1 VIADRARFRS
11 SRKIERVTGL
21 RLPDRVFNTAFLEA
35 VAPAMGNRS
44 LDAHVREQLLNIH
57 RDFLACKCRDNPNCG
72 CPERKFAKTI
82 VEYRETGLD
91 HRQIAETI
99 LEEYGIEV
107 FPADLLSFL
116 EESVHVLEVIREVAR
131 IEGRT
136 DLMKETDRH
145 IREVER

>member
-1 VIADRARFRS
+1 MIADRARFRS
-11 SRKIERVTGL
+11 ARKIERVTGL

-35 VAPAMGNRS
+35 VAPAIGNRS
-44 LDAHVREQLLNIH
+44 LDVHVREQLLNIH

-72 CPERKFAKTI
+72 CPERKFARMI
-82 VEYRETGLD
+82 VEYREAGLD